1 MYSTNIK
8 NNRSSVEC
16 LIVSRNKYVT
26 EEKFIIDTGAKYTC
40 CSYTVVDH
48 TLEEKML
55 KDSAEVK
62 IIGGIVQGTYLKFY
76 KYYVKQFTIG
86 SIDLGSQEIW
96 ITFDE
101 RITYVILGM
110 DILRQV
116 IMILNSYNQQIYFC
130 KDAEDYN
137 QNFVLDRLKEN
148 KIERK

>member
-1 MYSTNIK
+1 M
-8 NNRSSVEC
+8 
-16 LIVSRNKYVT
+16 
-26 EEKFIIDTGAKYTC
+26 
-40 CSYTVVDH
+40 
-48 TLEEKML
+48 
-55 KDSAEVK
+55 
-62 IIGGIVQGTYLKFY
+62 KFY

-101 RITYVILGM
+101 RITDVILGM